1 MTERA
6 RVPGQLPGD
15 LTLRRPAPSDHPRLQ
30 VALAEWWGGLGGEA
44 GALQRQLLVP
54 RLFLQHFADTSFLV
68 ERPDRTLHAFLI
80 GFLSQTDPRTAYIHF
95 VGVCPEGR
103 MGRRRQR
110 PLRPLLHHGPRG
122 RPRPGPLHHQPQQP
136 QLHRLSRPYGLPSGA
151 GRPDRRRRRTG
162 ARGLRRAGTRPGVV
176 RTGAVSRGTRREL
189 CELGNPPGA
198 VIREPHASTAYSP
211 AGSALS
217 NASRTPAK
225 EWSGG
230 VP

>member
-15 LTLRRPAPSDHPRLQ
+15 LTLRRPVPSDHPRLQ

-54 RLFLQHFADTSFLV
+54 RFFLQHFADTSFLV

-103 MGRRRQR
+103 R
-110 PLRPLLHHGPRG
+110 
-122 RPRPGPLHHQPQQP
+122 
-136 QLHRLSRPYGLPSGA
+136 
-151 GRPDRRRRRTG
+151 D
-162 ARGLRRAGTRPGVV
+162 GV
-176 RTGAVSRGTRREL
+176 
-189 CELGNPPGA
+189 
-198 VIREPHASTAYSP
+198 
-211 AGSALS
+211 GSALYDHFFTTARAAGRDQVRCITS
-217 NASRTPAK
+217 PNNRNSIAYHARMGFRLEPGDRTDDD
-225 EWSGG
+225 G
-230 VP
+230 VPVHADYDGPGLDRVSFVREL